1 MPYKL
6 ADGGGLYLDVTPTGL
21 LWRYDYRRTSDGKRK
36 TRSHGEYGD
45 KAEATEAKQGRRK
58 TVEGKS
64 VADAVAPI
72 TFAPG
77 TFGFAANGWDAL
89 QKKQADIG
97 KRSAKTR
104 VRDERMIR
112 YLNNSFGHTALGD
125 VEVTHLSTSE

>member
-1 MPYKL
+1 
-6 ADGGGLYLDVTPTGL
+6 VF
-21 LWRYDYRRTSDGKRK
+21 R
-36 TRSHGEYGD
+36 GEP
-45 KAEATEAKQGRRK
+45 GRRK